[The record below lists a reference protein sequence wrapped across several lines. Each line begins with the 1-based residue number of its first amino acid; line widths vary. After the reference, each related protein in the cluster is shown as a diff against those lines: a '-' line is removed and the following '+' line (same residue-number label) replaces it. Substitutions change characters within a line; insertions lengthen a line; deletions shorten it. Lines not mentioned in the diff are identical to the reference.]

1 MNLNMAENII
11 TIKNLHKSYGEL
23 NILKGI
29 DLTIRKGNIFCLLG
43 SNGAGKTTMVNILS
57 TLIQPDSGEIR
68 ICGYD
73 LNKQAQQVRQQISMT
88 GQYAAVDEML
98 TGRENM
104 HMVGQLF
111 RTKNL
116 KERTEELLGGFDL
129 LEAADRRA
137 GTYSGGMR
145 RKLDIAMSLMGNPQ
159 VLFLDE
165 PTTGLDPQNRLSMWK
180 EIQKLKE
187 QGVTIFLTTQ
197 YLEEA
202 EQLSDYVV
210 ILNNG
215 QIAASGTVEELKG
228 LLPESSVVF
237 TFDKDAY
244 NKAAS
249 LFQEKQLILDDEKQ
263 SITVLTSG
271 SVEEMTELFLT
282 LKNNAIP
289 IKSFL
294 QNNPTLEDVFLA
306 QINREAN

>member
-1 MNLNMAENII
+1 MAENII

-23 NILKGI
+23 AVLKGV

-57 TLIQPDSGEIR
+57 TLIQPDNGDIH

-73 LNKQAQQVRQQISMT
+73 LSKQAHKVRQQISMT

-104 HMVGQLF
+104 YMIGQLF
-111 RTKNL
+111 RTSNL
-116 KERTEELLGGFDL
+116 KERTEELLGNFDL
-129 LEAADRRA
+129 LKAADRRA

-271 SVEEMTELFLT
+271 SVDEMTELFLT
-282 LKNNAIP
+282 LKNRAIP

-294 QNNPTLEDVFLA
+294 QNDPTLEDVFLA
-306 QINREAN
+306 QIGKEGN